1 MKFLQIIFI
10 FLFSQINSEN
20 YEINK
25 IFPDILQRIPV
36 YSRVDAY
43 IYFESNNFTS
53 NDIYLYLEDKSNFI
67 SYTNICYTNE
77 DPILSS
83 TIDNC
88 TFDEINPY
96 KKDYYFADQKFYK
109 FPKNG
114 KYIIIKYKAGY
125 PGVLKAQIAN
135 HDLVD
140 DIKDLYEDPLPP
152 LTIAVIVL
160 GGALFIGIALIIILF
175 CYIDKQLHKTKRNQR
190 NNESNAPLNQPE
202 VINQDIQNQE
212 HTQTPIINNE

>member
-53 NDIYLYLEDKSNFI
+53 NDIYLYLEDKSYFI

-77 DPILSS
+77 IQ
-83 TIDNC
+83 
-88 TFDEINPY
+88 
-96 KKDYYFADQKFYK
+96 YY
-109 FPKNG
+109 
-114 KYIIIKYKAGY
+114 
-125 PGVLKAQIAN
+125 L
-135 HDLVD
+135 
-140 DIKDLYEDPLPP
+140 
-152 LTIAVIVL
+152 
-160 GGALFIGIALIIILF
+160 
-175 CYIDKQLHKTKRNQR
+175 
-190 NNESNAPLNQPE
+190 
-202 VINQDIQNQE
+202 
-212 HTQTPIINNE
+212 